1 MTLLKTV
8 AITSLKELARRRAA
22 LLFVFVLPSCSSWP
36 PIDIPWQALRFL
48 ALGVG
53 WAIATLALFSHVGA
67 RGLDRGLAVI
77 GASPT
82 ALFFGRQLAIIT
94 TGLAM
99 AAVYFVLVAATQN
112 VPRLPAVALLL
123 VTTVLISAPLGAV
136 VSLVVPRELEGALAL
151 LSIMALQLLVDPADA
166 ATKLLPLWST
176 REAFRVRDRTR
187 GRRVA
192 VSRAHALR
200 DHARGVRADRVG
212 GQHCAPEAGPA
223 GSARRR
229 LTGRCRRFRGSR

>member
-1 MTLLKTV
+1 MTLLMTV
-8 AITSLKELARRRAA
+8 AVTSLRELTRRRAA
-22 LLFVFVLPSCSSWP
+22 LFFVFFLPLVFFLAR
-36 PIDIPWQALRFL
+36 IDVPWQALRFL

-67 RGLDRGLAVI
+67 RSLDHGLCVI

-99 AAVYFVLVAATQN
+99 ASVYFVLVAATQD

-123 VTTVLISAPLGAV
+123 ITTVLVSAPLGAL

-151 LSIMALQLLVDPADA
+151 LSIMALQLLVDPSDA

-176 REAFRVRDRTR
+176 RELSAYAIEPVGADSLYRGMTHFVIALTASVLIAWAASVLRLRPVR
-187 GRRVA
+187 
-192 VSRAHALR
+192 LE
-200 DHARGVRADRVG
+200 
-212 GQHCAPEAGPA
+212 APAA
-223 GSARRR
+223 
-229 LTGRCRRFRGSR
+229 T